1 MAQSL
6 MVHVHIVHLV
16 CAGRKVISKR
26 YANANSKDLRCIT
39 VPVLLGQSFESGNR

>member
-26 YANANSKDLRCIT
+26 YANANNVNQELKYFIET
-39 VPVLLGQSFESGNR
+39 